1 MYIAE
6 GGVTEISI
14 NRNAKPAIAAILFL
28 KTFQSHID
36 INKGFRLLCT
46 FLLRAEAFDFEK
58 DKTFQFINRSYLS
71 KEISNYNSFNLI
83 SQSMHNTR
91 ILEK

>member
-14 NRNAKPAIAAILFL
+14 NRNTKPAIAAILFL

-36 INKGFRLLCT
+36 INKGFRLLCS
-46 FLLRAEAFDFEK
+46 FLIRTEAFDFEK
-58 DKTFQFINRSYLS
+58 DKTLQFINRSHLS
-71 KEISNYNSFNLI
+71 KKISNYNSFNLI
-83 SQSMHNTR
+83 RQTMHTTR